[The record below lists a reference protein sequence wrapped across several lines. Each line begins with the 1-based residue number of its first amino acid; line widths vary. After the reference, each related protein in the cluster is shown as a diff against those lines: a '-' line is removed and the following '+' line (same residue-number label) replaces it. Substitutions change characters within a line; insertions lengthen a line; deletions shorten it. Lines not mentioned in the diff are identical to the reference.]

1 MSVNHRVFLQAAKII
16 GSETHVQRKDGSC
29 IAISA
34 AQNKLWSSF
43 NKSEEEIYFEKL
55 FKPENNN
62 KCYWFDDREQEVHS
76 AYSKRQLQF
85 ERTLALLFAYEM
97 SRDGIEL

>member
-1 MSVNHRVFLQAAKII
+1 MNVNHRVFLQAAKII
-16 GSETHVQRKDGSC
+16 GSETHYQRDEGSC
-29 IAISA
+29 IAISSVK
-34 AQNKLWSSF
+34 NKFWTPL

-55 FKPENNN
+55 FRPKNNN
-62 KCYWFDDREQEVHS
+62 KCYWFDDREQAVRS
-76 AYSKRQLQF
+76 AYSKRKLQF